1 MVDSAVF
8 YALGIALIVVG
19 VLVIA
24 VAFVLLFILGVEKS
38 RVKGGGVVMIGPFP
52 IIFGT
57 DEKSIKTVLLLSL
70 GLTVI
75 LVMAMVVY
83 YLLLK

>member
-24 VAFVLLFILGVEKS
+24 VAFYF
-38 RVKGGGVVMIGPFP
+38 RC
-52 IIFGT
+52 
-57 DEKSIKTVLLLSL
+57 
-70 GLTVI
+70 
-75 LVMAMVVY
+75 
-83 YLLLK
+83 